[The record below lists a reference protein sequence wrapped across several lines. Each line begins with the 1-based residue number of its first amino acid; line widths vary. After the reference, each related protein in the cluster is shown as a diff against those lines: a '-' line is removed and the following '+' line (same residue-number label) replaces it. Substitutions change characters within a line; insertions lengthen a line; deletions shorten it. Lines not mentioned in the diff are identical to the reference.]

1 MVDLV
6 GIQIKDLS
14 TAGAISGTT
23 ELPVQRT
30 GINKAEKISLVNLTN
45 YVLASTEFTT
55 SLNTN
60 VNSRV
65 NAHIAASD
73 PHGDRAYTNS
83 LMTTHTSSS
92 DPHGDR
98 AFATS
103 SINTAISNHNSASDP
118 HGDRAYTNTQITTHT
133 SAVDP
138 HGDRAFAT
146 NVGSTTLSSANTY
159 TDNKVNTEFT
169 NRVGSSIAPLTGGKV
184 PDTYINQE
192 LSFSSYSSFPA
203 TGVATKLY
211 VDTSGND
218 VYRWNGTSYTNL
230 TPAVDVGSLSL
241 TTNDVAPGSN
251 TDRQYLTAAKNTEFT
266 NKVSDVLGETTANT
280 QSVFSRKT
288 SNIAYVK
295 NINSTGNISL
305 VSNPTTITIQ
315 DNHFT
320 YTGSGTGNVTLAT
333 DDLRG
338 NVLAVYSAD
347 DIFRIKGEV
356 FVYTT
361 TVTAGSTIVT
371 ENNVFNI
378 DARTS
383 LLGVTQPVPVV
394 YTASID
400 NTGVS
405 LTGTALPNSTLEIY
419 DNTYTLIT
427 TRPINAL
434 GDFSYTFSPARVEG
448 DPIYLYVKTPSNE
461 RSSRY
466 TIYEPNTTGLREISG
481 VSVSADGLT
490 VRGVAERLST
500 IELFNSVPTSLGTAT
515 ANSNGFFE
523 ITLSAPLTD
532 TEAFTITSVN
542 SLSTTSPVY
551 NGVANLKVTVATYEV
566 SINNERTTISGK
578 GEADGSVSIY
588 TNTDTLLVTLPINSN
603 GSFSGNLPVAAAN
616 LSDFK
621 LIVEKDSSL
630 SQTVNLTIPDK
641 LTMQTQPVVIPILVD
656 SVYDFIY
663 KDINKRLNNTNFG
676 FDININ
682 TTTFAIELKGTNN
695 LNKLAKWK
703 ANLEITVESI

>member
-1 MVDLV
+1 MADLV

-23 ELPVQRT
+23 ELPVQRA
-30 GINKAEKISLVNLTN
+30 GVNKAEKINLVNLTN

-60 VNSRV
+60 VNNKV

-73 PHGDRAYTNS
+73 PHGDRAYANS
-83 LMTTHTSSS
+83 LITTHTSAS

-103 SINTAISNHNSASDP
+103 SINTAISNHGSASDP
-118 HGDRAYTNTQITTHT
+118 HGDRVYTNTQITTHIN
-133 SAVDP
+133 AIDP

-184 PDTYINQE
+184 SDSYIDQK
-192 LSFSSYSSFPA
+192 LSFSNYSSFPA

-218 VYRWNGTSYTNL
+218 VYRWDGTGYTNL
-230 TPAVDVGSLSL
+230 TPAIDVDNLSL
-241 TTNDVAPGSN
+241 TTNDVALGSN

-280 QSVFSRKT
+280 QSIFSRKT
-288 SNIAYVK
+288 SNVAYVK
-295 NINSTGNISL
+295 NINSAGNISL
-305 VSNPTTITIQ
+305 TSNSTTITIQ

-320 YTGSGTGNVTLAT
+320 YTGSGTGNVTLET
-333 DDLRG
+333 GDLRG
-338 NVLAVYSAD
+338 NILAVYNED
-347 DIFRIKGEV
+347 DIFKIKGKV

-361 TVTAGSTIVT
+361 TVTSGSTVIT

-394 YTASID
+394 YTANIN
-400 NTGVS
+400 NTGVN
-405 LTGTALPNSTLEIY
+405 LTGTALPNSILEIY

-434 GDFSYTFSPARVEG
+434 GNFSYTFSPARVDG
-448 DPIYLYVKTPSNE
+448 NPIYLYVKTPSNE

-466 TIYEPNTTGLREISG
+466 TIYEPNTTELIEISG
-481 VSVSADGLT
+481 VSVSANGLI

-500 IELFNSVPTSLGTAT
+500 VELFNSVPTSLGTAT

-551 NGVANLKVTVATYEV
+551 NGVADLEVTVAAYEV

-578 GEADGSVSIY
+578 GETNGSVSIY
-588 TNTDTLLVTLPINSN
+588 TDTDTLLVTLPISGS
-603 GSFSGNLPVAAAN
+603 GSFSGSLPVAAAN
-616 LSDFK
+616 LSNFK
-621 LIVEKDSSL
+621 LIAEKDSIL
-630 SQTVNLTIPDK
+630 SQTVNLSIPNK
-641 LTMQTQPVVIPILVD
+641 LTMQAQPAVIPILVD

-663 KDINKRLNNTNFG
+663 KDITKRLNNTNFD
-676 FDININ
+676 FDIEIDETNTNIL
-682 TTTFAIELKGTNN
+682 LKGTNN
-695 LNKLAKWK
+695 LSKSAKWI
-703 ANLEITVESI
+703 ANLEIGIEEI

>member
-73 PHGDRAYTNS
+73 PHGDRAYANS
-83 LMTTHTSSS
+83 LMTTHTSAS

-118 HGDRAYTNTQITTHT
+118 HGDRAYTNTQISTHT

-169 NRVGSSIAPLTGGKV
+169 NRVGSSIAPLSGGKV

-203 TGVATKLY
+203 TGVASKLY
-211 VDTSGND
+211 VDTGGND
-218 VYRWNGTSYTNL
+218 VYRWNGTGYTNL

-266 NKVSDVLGETTANT
+266 NKVSDVLGETTADT

-448 DPIYLYVKTPSNE
+448 NPIYLYVKTPNNE

-466 TIYEPNTTGLREISG
+466 TIYEPNTTELREISG

-500 IELFNSVPTSLGTAT
+500 VELFNSVPTSLGTAT

-523 ITLSAPLTD
+523 ITLSSPLTD

-542 SLSTTSPVY
+542 SLSTTSLVY
-551 NGVANLKVTVATYEV
+551 NGVADLEVTVAAYEV
-566 SINNERTTISGK
+566 NINNERTTISGK

-588 TNTDTLLVTLPINSN
+588 TDTDTLLVTLPINSS
-603 GSFSGNLPVAAAN
+603 GSFSGSLPAAADN
-616 LSDFK
+616 LSNFK

-630 SQTVNLTIPDK
+630 SQTVNLTIPAK
-641 LTMQTQPVVIPILVD
+641 LTMQAQPVVIPILVD
-656 SVYDFIY
+656 SIYDFIY

-682 TTTFAIELKGTNN
+682 TTTFTIELKGTNN
-695 LNKLAKWK
+695 LNKLAEWK

>member
-1 MVDLV
+1 MADLV

-23 ELPVQRT
+23 ELPVQRA
-30 GINKAEKISLVNLTN
+30 GVNKAEKINLVNLTN

-60 VNSRV
+60 VNNKV

-73 PHGDRAYTNS
+73 PHGDRAYANS
-83 LMTTHTSSS
+83 LITTHTSAS

-103 SINTAISNHNSASDP
+103 SINTAISNHGSASDP
-118 HGDRAYTNTQITTHT
+118 HGDRVYTNTQITTHT
-133 SAVDP
+133 NAIDP

-169 NRVGSSIAPLTGGKV
+169 NRVGSSIAPLAGGKV
-184 PDTYINQE
+184 PDSYINQE
-192 LSFSSYSSFPA
+192 LSFSNYSSFPA

-218 VYRWNGTSYTNL
+218 VYRWNGTGYTNL
-230 TPAVDVGSLSL
+230 TPAIDVDNLSL
-241 TTNDVAPGSN
+241 TTNDVALGSN

-266 NKVSDVLGETTANT
+266 NKVSNVLGETTANT
-280 QSVFSRKT
+280 QSIFSRKT
-288 SNIAYVK
+288 SNVAYVK
-295 NINSTGNISL
+295 NINSAGNISL
-305 VSNPTTITIQ
+305 TSNSTTITIQ

-333 DDLRG
+333 GDLRG
-338 NVLAVYSAD
+338 NILAVYNED
-347 DIFRIKGEV
+347 DIFRIKGKV

-361 TVTAGSTIVT
+361 TVTSGSTVIT

-394 YTASID
+394 YTANIN
-400 NTGVS
+400 NTGVN
-405 LTGTALPNSTLEIY
+405 LTGTALPNSILEIY

-434 GDFSYTFSPARVEG
+434 GNFSYTFSPARVDG
-448 DPIYLYVKTPSNE
+448 NPIYLYVKTPSNE

-466 TIYEPNTTGLREISG
+466 TIYEPNTTELIEISG
-481 VSVSADGLT
+481 VSVSANGLT

-500 IELFNSVPTSLGTAT
+500 VELFNSVPTSLGTAT

-551 NGVANLKVTVATYEV
+551 NGVADLEVTVAAYEV

-578 GEADGSVSIY
+578 GETNGSVSIY
-588 TNTDTLLVTLPINSN
+588 TDTDTLLVTLPISGS
-603 GSFSGNLPVAAAN
+603 GSFSGSLPVAAAN
-616 LSDFK
+616 LSNFK
-621 LIVEKDSSL
+621 LIAEKDSIL
-630 SQTVNLTIPDK
+630 SQTVNLSIPDK
-641 LTMQTQPVVIPILVD
+641 LTMQAQPAVIPILVD
-656 SVYDFIY
+656 SAYDFIY
-663 KDINKRLNNTNFG
+663 KDITKRLNNTNFD
-676 FDININ
+676 FDIEIDETNTNIL
-682 TTTFAIELKGTNN
+682 LKGTNN
-695 LNKLAKWK
+695 LSKSAKWI
-703 ANLEITVESI
+703 ANLEIGIEEI

>member
-1 MVDLV
+1 MADLV

-23 ELPVQRT
+23 ELPVQRA
-30 GINKAEKISLVNLTN
+30 GVNKAEKINLVNLTN

-60 VNSRV
+60 VNNKV

-73 PHGDRAYTNS
+73 PHGDRAYANS
-83 LMTTHTSSS
+83 LITTHTSAS

-103 SINTAISNHNSASDP
+103 SINTAISNHGSASDP
-118 HGDRAYTNTQITTHT
+118 HGDRVYTNTQITTHIN
-133 SAVDP
+133 AIDP

-184 PDTYINQE
+184 PDSYIDQK
-192 LSFSSYSSFPA
+192 LSFSNYSSFPA

-218 VYRWNGTSYTNL
+218 VYRWDGTGYTNL
-230 TPAVDVGSLSL
+230 TPAIDVDNLSL
-241 TTNDVAPGSN
+241 TTNDVALGSN

-280 QSVFSRKT
+280 QSIFSRKT
-288 SNIAYVK
+288 SNVAYVK
-295 NINSTGNISL
+295 NINSAGNISL
-305 VSNPTTITIQ
+305 TSNSTTITIQ

-333 DDLRG
+333 GDLRG
-338 NVLAVYSAD
+338 NILAVYNED
-347 DIFRIKGEV
+347 DIFRIKGKV

-361 TVTAGSTIVT
+361 TVTSGSTVIT

-394 YTASID
+394 YTANIN
-400 NTGVS
+400 NTGVN
-405 LTGTALPNSTLEIY
+405 LTGTALPNSILEIY

-434 GDFSYTFSPARVEG
+434 GNFSYTFSPARVDG
-448 DPIYLYVKTPSNE
+448 NPIYLYVKTPSNE

-466 TIYEPNTTGLREISG
+466 TIYEPNTTELIEISG
-481 VSVSADGLT
+481 VSVSANGLT

-500 IELFNSVPTSLGTAT
+500 VELFNSVPTSLGTAT
-515 ANSNGFFE
+515 ASSNGFFE

-551 NGVANLKVTVATYEV
+551 NGVADLEVTVAAYEV

-578 GEADGSVSIY
+578 GETNGSVSIY
-588 TNTDTLLVTLPINSN
+588 TDTDTLLVTLPISGS
-603 GSFSGNLPVAAAN
+603 GSFSGSLPVAAAN
-616 LSDFK
+616 LSNFK
-621 LIVEKDSSL
+621 LIAEKDSIL
-630 SQTVNLTIPDK
+630 SQTVNLSIPDK
-641 LTMQTQPVVIPILVD
+641 LTMQAQPAVIPILVD
-656 SVYDFIY
+656 SAYDFIY
-663 KDINKRLNNTNFG
+663 KDITKRLNNTNFD
-676 FDININ
+676 FDIEIDETNTNIL
-682 TTTFAIELKGTNN
+682 LKGTNN
-695 LNKLAKWK
+695 LSKSAKWI
-703 ANLEITVESI
+703 ANLEIGIEEI